1 MGHLESKESAT
12 VRHLSEPVTQH
23 MSRSPAMSHDF
34 PHLPSSCRE
43 HGGDIPVADA
53 FDADF

>member
-43 HGGDIPVADA
+43 HGGDIPVADP